1 MTMIMNKDDY
11 VVMVTALI
19 MTTTT
24 TIIVIVNIGL
34 ISVFIRHLLHLLNFP
49 MISGSHRYSRSV

>member
-1 MTMIMNKDDY
+1 MTMIMNEDDY

-24 TIIVIVNIGL
+24 IIFIVNIGL
-34 ISVFIRHLLHLLNFP
+34 ISVFIRHLLHLLNFL

>member
-1 MTMIMNKDDY
+1 MIMNKDDY

-19 MTTTT
+19 MTTT